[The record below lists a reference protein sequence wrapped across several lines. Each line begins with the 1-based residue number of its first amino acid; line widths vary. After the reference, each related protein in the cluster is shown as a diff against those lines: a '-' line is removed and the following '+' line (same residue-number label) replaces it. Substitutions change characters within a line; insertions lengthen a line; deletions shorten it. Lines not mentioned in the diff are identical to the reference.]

1 METFLRLRC
10 RARVTF
16 KRPVRT
22 REPERRQGQFVF
34 QIPED
39 QLAEDHPAR
48 ILWRLVETLELSG
61 FVENAKAVEGQR
73 GRDCLS
79 VKMLLTL
86 WLYAISRGVSSAR
99 EVERLTKS
107 DDAFRW
113 IVGDQSVS
121 HATLSSFRVGHRAA
135 LEQLMT
141 DILGV
146 LLQQGLVELDFVA
159 QDGTRIRASASA
171 PSFRS
176 EAGLQKCL
184 EQAALHVKA
193 VLAEADD
200 PEATSAEKAARL
212 AAAKDIQRRVQRA
225 SEVLQEL
232 KAGGKEKPRVST
244 TDSDA
249 RTMKMGDGGFRPAYN
264 IQLATAG
271 YPMGGPRTIVGIRVT
286 NEGTDMGSLTPMLAE
301 VERRT
306 GQTPGAI
313 LADAGHA
320 NHECICNLIDRE
332 ILPLVSVPESS
343 KNPGPNANFD
353 PRVDAWRE
361 SMQTE
366 AAKKLYRNR
375 AGLCELPNAHFKS
388 RLGLGQFLVRGLNK
402 VTCVVLFTSIA
413 SNLLAHGP
421 KLLGMIG

>member
-10 RARVTF
+10 HARVTS
-16 KRPVRT
+16 KQPVRM

-61 FVENAKAVEGQR
+61 FVENAKAFEGQC

-99 EVERLTKS
+99 EIERLTKS

-113 IVGDQSVS
+113 IVGDQTVS

-141 DILGV
+141 DILGA

-176 EAGLQKCL
+176 ELALQQCL
-184 EQAALHVKA
+184 EQAELHVKA
-193 VLAEADD
+193 VMAEADD
-200 PEATSAEKAARL
+200 PEATSAEKSARL
-212 AAAKDIQRRVQRA
+212 AGALDIQRRVQRA
-225 SEVLQEL
+225 IEVVHER
-232 KAGGKEKPRVST
+232 KAADKEKPLAST

-286 NEGTDMGSLTPMLAE
+286 NEGTDMGSLTPMLEE

-306 GQTPGAI
+306 GQTPHTI

-332 ILPLVSVPESS
+332 ILPLVSVPEPS
-343 KNPGPNANFD
+343 KDPGPNANFD
-353 PRVDAWRE
+353 PRIDAWRE
-361 SMQTE
+361 IMQTE
-366 AAKKLYRNR
+366 GVQKLYRNR

>member
-1 METFLRLRC
+1 METSLRAWC
-10 RARVTF
+10 RSRVTAEQ
-16 KRPVRT
+16 PVRT

-34 QIPED
+34 VIPED
-39 QLAEDHPAR
+39 QLADDHPAR
-48 ILWRLVETLELSG
+48 TLWRLVETLELSG
-61 FVENAKAVEGQR
+61 FVKDAKAVEGQC
-73 GRDCLS
+73 GRDRLS
-79 VKMLLTL
+79 VRMLLTL
-86 WLYAISRGVSSAR
+86 WLYATSRGVSSAR
-99 EVERLTKS
+99 EIERLTKS

-113 IVGDQSVS
+113 IVGDQTVS

-176 EAGLQKCL
+176 ETGLQKCL

-193 VLAEADD
+193 VMAEADD
-200 PEATSAEKAARL
+200 PEATHAEKAARL
-212 AAAKDIQRRVQRA
+212 AAARDIQRRVQRA

-232 KAGGKEKPRVST
+232 KANGKENPRVST

-271 YPMGGPRTIVGIRVT
+271 APMGGPRTIVGLRVT
-286 NEGTDMGSLTPMLAE
+286 NEGTDMGSLTPMLEE

-306 GQTPGAI
+306 GRTPHTI

-320 NHECICNLIDRE
+320 HHECINHLMARN
-332 ILPLVSVPESS
+332 ILPLVSVPEAS
-343 KNPGPNANFD
+343 KNPGPTANFD
-353 PRVDAWRE
+353 PQIDAWRE
-361 SMQTE
+361 TMQTE
-366 AAKKLYRNR
+366 EAQKLYRNR
-375 AGLCELPNAHFKS
+375 AGLCELPNAHFKARHGLA
-388 RLGLGQFLVRGLNK
+388 RLLVRGLDK
-402 VTCVVLFTSIA
+402 VTSVVLITSIA
-413 SNLLAHGP
+413 SNLLAHGS
-421 KLLGMIG
+421 KLLEMIG